1 MAPSP
6 ASARGGNF
14 WSRFS
19 AAFPALLLAQFALVA
34 CAVVNGVA
42 DVAWDGSQKWAI
54 AGIALVQAA
63 LVLLRVVPI
72 LLLLSLPLLALR
84 QERLRSV
91 ALAALWSLL
100 IVVQTGLDQY
110 FQVAHVPLGADLFG
124 YSMTEIR
131 TSLSGGTPLD
141 PRSVLAYALPLLLL
155 WGGLYLCARRWAAG
169 SPRWTSLLLIAGLL
183 AWLPS
188 LPTGAQALKDDAARD
203 LASNKLA
210 WFCADVRRWSNS
222 GAAAA
227 AAPGQAA
234 AATARAGEPQLD
246 PRFPFLHPEQ
256 TPDTLGPYFSPTSDG
271 HPPNLVMIVVE
282 GLGRSFS
289 GPQASLGS
297 FTPFLDEL
305 ATRSLYF
312 DNFLSNQGRTF
323 GVLPSLFNSAP
334 FAREGFTS
342 LGARMPRS
350 PGLFSLLE
358 QQGYHTAFYNGTDTG
373 FDDEREFM
381 QLQGVQHLVDRK
393 SFGPGYQLNPFSE
406 WGYPDKEL
414 VSRVLAD
421 NAQLQ
426 TPFLL
431 AMQTISMHTAYK
443 FPGQDAYLVR
453 FEQRL
458 RELRIPDDQLAAY
471 RANAD
476 IYSTIL
482 YTDDE
487 LRRYFDTVAKQPWY
501 ASTIFVITGD
511 HRLPEIPMGEHID
524 RYHVPLIIF
533 SPLLK
538 QGRHVRA
545 VSSQL
550 DVAPSLLA
558 LLAHTYGLKRPAQ
571 TPWLGT
577 GLDLDDSF
585 RNIHQLPLQQ
595 TKTSAPDYLAGRW
608 WLHNGQLF
616 ELQDGMHL
624 IPADDA
630 ATLGWATG
638 RQRRYEQANAIFMQN
653 LALTPDGA
661 TPKLVAYQ
669 AVAQKLQPTGNAP
682 VVHGLSTEST
692 EVTLAG
698 HGVQLTVSFDN
709 GDAQPSRA
717 FVPLAVLTA
726 EDGRE
731 LQETSGV
738 ALRLPANEH
747 QQVQL
752 TLQRPDACSSRCYV
766 SVFPSDPQTGKAI
779 GQGRYHIPVDGN
791 TTARGAP

>member
-1 MAPSP
+1 MAQLP
-6 ASARGGNF
+6 ASARRGNP

-19 AAFPALLLAQFALVA
+19 AAFPALLPAQFALVA

-42 DVAWDGSQKWAI
+42 DVAWGGSQKWAI
-54 AGIALVQAA
+54 AGIAFAQAA
-63 LVLLRVVPI
+63 LVLLRAVPI

-84 QERLRSV
+84 RERLRIV
-91 ALAALWSLL
+91 ALGVLWSLF
-100 IVVQTGLDQY
+100 IVVQAGLDQY

-124 YSMTEIR
+124 YSMAEIR
-131 TSLSGGTPLD
+131 TTLSGGTPLG

-155 WGGLYLCARRWAAG
+155 WGGLYLCVRRRGGG
-169 SPRWTSLLLIAGLL
+169 SLRWTSLLLIAGLL
-183 AWLPS
+183 AWLPP
-188 LPTGAQALKDDAARD
+188 LPAGARALQDDAARD

-210 WFCADVRRWSNS
+210 WFCADVWRWSS
-222 GAAAA
+222 SDVAAVS
-227 AAPGQAA
+227 APGK
-234 AATARAGEPQLD
+234 AATARAGEPRLD
-246 PRFPFLHPEQ
+246 PQFPFLHPEQ

-271 HPPNLVMIVVE
+271 RPPNLVVIVVE

-305 ATRSLYF
+305 AARSLYF

-342 LGARMPRS
+342 LGAHMPPS
-350 PGLFSLLE
+350 PGLFNLLE
-358 QQGYHTAFYNGTDTG
+358 QQGYHTAFYNGTDTT
-373 FDDEREFM
+373 FDDERAFM

-421 NAQLQ
+421 SAQLQ

-431 AMQTISMHTAYK
+431 AVQTISMHTAYK
-443 FPGQDAYLVR
+443 FPGQDAYLAR

-458 RELRIPDDQLAAY
+458 RDLRIPDDQLASY

-501 ASTIFVITGD
+501 ANTIFVITGD

-538 QGRHVRA
+538 QTRQFRA

-550 DVAPSLLA
+550 DVTPSLLA
-558 LLAHTYGLKRPAQ
+558 LLSHTYGLKRPAQ

-595 TKTSAPDYLAGRW
+595 TKTSAPDYLAGLW
-608 WLHNGQLF
+608 WLHNGRLF
-616 ELQDGMHL
+616 ELQDGLHL
-624 IPADDA
+624 LPSDDA
-630 ATLGWATG
+630 AARDWAM
-638 RQRRYEQANAIFMQN
+638 RRLQRYEQANAIFMQK
-653 LALTPDGA
+653 LALDPAGA
-661 TPKLVAYQ
+661 SPKLVAYQ
-669 AVAQKLQPTGNAP
+669 AAVPTLQPAGNAP

-692 EVTLAG
+692 EVTLVG
-698 HGVQLTVSFDN
+698 QGVRLTATFDN

-726 EDGRE
+726 EDGHE
-731 LQETSGV
+731 LQETSSH
-738 ALRLPANEH
+738 ALQLPANGH

-752 TLQRPDACSSRCYV
+752 TLQRPGICSSRCYL
-766 SVFPSDPQTGKAI
+766 SVFPSDPQTGKAV
-779 GQGRYHIPVDGN
+779 GQGRYHIPVDAG
-791 TTARGAP
+791 TTTGGAP

>member
-54 AGIALVQAA
+54 AAIALVQAT
-63 LVLLRVVPI
+63 LVLLRAVPI

-84 QERLRSV
+84 QERLRIA
-91 ALAALWSLL
+91 ALAVLWSLF
-100 IVVQTGLDQY
+100 IVVQAGLNQY

-124 YSMTEIR
+124 YSVAEIR
-131 TSLSGGTPLD
+131 TTLSGDTPLD
-141 PRSVLAYALPLLLL
+141 PRSMLAYALPLLLL
-155 WGGLYLCARRWAAG
+155 WGGLYLCARRWAGG
-169 SPRWTSLLLIAGLL
+169 SMRWTSLLLIAGLL
-183 AWLPS
+183 AWLPA

-210 WFCADVRRWSNS
+210 WFCADVRRWSN
-222 GAAAA
+222 GDAAAA
-227 AAPGQAA
+227 AAPA
-234 AATARAGEPQLD
+234 LN
-246 PRFPFLHPEQ
+246 PRFPFLHPER
-256 TPDTLGPYFSPTSDG
+256 TPDTLGAYFSPTSDG
-271 HPPNLVMIVVE
+271 RPPNVVVIVVE

-342 LGARMPRS
+342 LGARMPPS
-350 PGLFSLLE
+350 PGLFNLLE
-358 QQGYHTAFYNGTDTG
+358 RQGYHTAFYNGTDSG

-381 QLQGVQHLVDRK
+381 QLQGVQHLVDRE
-393 SFGPGYQLNPFSE
+393 SFGPGYRLNPFSE
-406 WGYPDKEL
+406 WGYPDQEL

-421 NAQLQ
+421 DAQLQ

-443 FPGQDAYLVR
+443 FTGQDAYLAR

-458 RELRIPDDQLAAY
+458 RESRIPDAQLAAY
-471 RANAD
+471 RASAD

-501 ASTIFVITGD
+501 ADTIFVITGD

-538 QGRHVRA
+538 QARHIRA

-550 DVAPSLLA
+550 DVTPSLLA
-558 LLAHTYGLKRPAQ
+558 LLSHTYGLKRPAQ

-577 GLDLDDSF
+577 GLDLDGSF

-630 ATLGWATG
+630 AALGWVT
-638 RQRRYEQANAIFMQN
+638 RRLQRYEQANAIFMQD
-653 LALTPDGA
+653 LALAPDGA
-661 TPKLVAYQ
+661 SPNLVAYQ
-669 AVAQKLQPTGNAP
+669 AAAQTLQPTGNAP

-692 EVTLAG
+692 EVTVAS

-731 LQETSGV
+731 LQEISGA
-738 ALRLPANEH
+738 ALRLPANGH
-747 QQVQL
+747 RQVQL

-779 GQGRYHIPVDGN
+779 GQGRYHIPVDAN

>member
-1 MAPSP
+1 MARLP
-6 ASARGGNF
+6 ASARRGNP

-19 AAFPALLLAQFALVA
+19 AAFPALLPAQFALVA
-34 CAVVNGVA
+34 CAVAEGVA
-42 DVAWDGSQKWAI
+42 DVAWGGSQKWAI
-54 AGIALVQAA
+54 AGIAFAQAA
-63 LVLLRVVPI
+63 LVLLRAVPI

-84 QERLRSV
+84 RERLRVV
-91 ALAALWSLL
+91 ALAVLWSLF

-124 YSMTEIR
+124 YSVAEIR
-131 TSLSGGTPLD
+131 TTVSGYIPLD

-155 WGGLYLCARRWAAG
+155 WGGLYLCARRRVGG
-169 SPRWTSLLLIAGLL
+169 SLRWTSLLLIAGLL
-183 AWLPS
+183 AWLPP
-188 LPTGAQALKDDAARD
+188 LPAGARALPDDAARD

-210 WFCADVRRWSNS
+210 WFCADVWRWSMS
-222 GAAAA
+222 DAAAVST
-227 AAPGQAA
+227 PGK
-234 AATARAGEPQLD
+234 AATARAGEPRLD
-246 PRFPFLHPEQ
+246 PQFPFLHPER

-271 HPPNLVMIVVE
+271 RPPNLVVIVVE

-297 FTPFLDEL
+297 FTPFLDAL
-305 ATRSLYF
+305 AARSLYF

-342 LGARMPRS
+342 LGARMPPS
-350 PGLFSLLE
+350 PGLFNLLE
-358 QQGYHTAFYNGTDTG
+358 QQGYHTAFYNGTDTT
-373 FDDEREFM
+373 FDDERAFM

-406 WGYPDKEL
+406 WGYPDQEL

-421 NAQLQ
+421 SAQLQ
-426 TPFLL
+426 SPFLL
-431 AMQTISMHTAYK
+431 AMQTISMHTVYK
-443 FPGQDAYLVR
+443 FPGQDAYLAR

-458 RELRIPDDQLAAY
+458 RDLRIPADQLASY
-471 RANAD
+471 RASAD
-476 IYSTIL
+476 IYSSIL

-501 ASTIFVITGD
+501 ADTIFVITGD

-538 QGRHVRA
+538 QARHFRA

-550 DVAPSLLA
+550 DVTPSLLA
-558 LLAHTYGLKRPAQ
+558 LLSHTYGLKRPAQ

-608 WLHNGQLF
+608 WLHDGRLF

-630 ATLGWATG
+630 AALGWAT
-638 RQRRYEQANAIFMQN
+638 RRLQRYEQANAIFMQK
-653 LALTPDGA
+653 LALDPAGA
-661 TPKLVAYQ
+661 SPKLVAYQ
-669 AVAQKLQPTGNAP
+669 AAAPALQPAGNAP

-692 EVTLAG
+692 EVTLVG
-698 HGVQLTVSFDN
+698 QGVQLTATFDN
-709 GDAQPSRA
+709 GDARPSRA

-726 EDGRE
+726 ADGHE
-731 LQETSGV
+731 LQETSGH
-738 ALRLPANEH
+738 ALQLPANGH
-747 QQVQL
+747 RQVQL
-752 TLQRPDACSSRCYV
+752 TLQRPGACSSRCYL
-766 SVFPSDPQTGKAI
+766 SVFPSDPQSGKAV
-779 GQGRYHIPVDGN
+779 GQGQYHIPVDAGS
-791 TTARGAP
+791 TTGGAP

>member
-1 MAPSP
+1 MTAPSTAP
-6 ASARGGNF
+6 ADRGDL

-19 AAFPALLLAQFALVA
+19 AVFPALLLAQFALVA
-34 CAVVNGVA
+34 CAIVNGVA
-42 DVAWDGSQKWAI
+42 AAGWNGSQPWAI
-54 AGIALVQAA
+54 AGIASLQAL
-63 LVLLRVVPI
+63 LVLLRAVPI

-84 QERLRSV
+84 RQRPR
-91 ALAALWSLL
+91 LAALAVLWSLF
-100 IVVQTGLDQY
+100 IVAQAGLNQY

-124 YSMTEIR
+124 YSAAEIR
-131 TSLSGGTPLD
+131 TTLSGGTPLD
-141 PRSVLAYALPLLLL
+141 PRSLLAYLLPLLVL
-155 WGGLYLCARRWAAG
+155 WCGLYVCARRWVDG
-169 SPRWTSLLLIAGLL
+169 SRRWTSVLLIAGLL
-183 AWLPS
+183 AWLAW
-188 LPTGAQALKDDAARD
+188 LPTGARTLKDDAARD

-210 WFCADVRRWSNS
+210 WFCADVWRWSRNDS
-222 GAAAA
+222 AAVL
-227 AAPGQAA
+227 APGKAA
-234 AATARAGEPQLD
+234 AATADEPPLD
-246 PRFPFLHPEQ
+246 PQFPFLHPEQ

-271 HPPNLVMIVVE
+271 RPPNVVVIVVE

-297 FTPFLDEL
+297 FTPFLDAL

-334 FAREGFTS
+334 FAKEGFTS
-342 LGARMPRS
+342 LGTRMPPG
-350 PGLFSLLE
+350 PGLFNLLG
-358 QQGYHTAFYNGTDTG
+358 QQGYHTAFYNGTDTD
-373 FDDEREFM
+373 FDNERAFM
-381 QLQGVQHLVDRK
+381 QLQGVQHLVDKRD
-393 SFGPGYQLNPFSE
+393 FGPGYQLNPFSE

-421 NAQLQ
+421 SPQLQ
-426 TPFLL
+426 APFLL
-431 AMQTISMHTAYK
+431 AVQTISMHTAYK
-443 FPGQDAYLVR
+443 FPGQDAWRAR

-458 RELRIPDDQLAAY
+458 RDLRIPDAQLAAY

-482 YTDDE
+482 YTDDQ
-487 LRRYFDTVAKQPWY
+487 LHRYFDAVAKLPWY
-501 ASTIFVITGD
+501 ANTVFVITGD

-533 SPLLK
+533 SPLLR
-538 QGRHVRA
+538 QARHVRA

-558 LLAHTYGLKRPAQ
+558 LLSHTYGLKRPAQ

-608 WLHNGQLF
+608 WLHDGQLL
-616 ELQDGMHL
+616 ELRDGMHL
-624 IPADDA
+624 TPADDA
-630 ATLGWATG
+630 AARDWVARHFL
-638 RQRRYEQANAIFMQN
+638 RYQQANAIFMQK
-653 LALTPDGA
+653 LALAPGGA
-661 TPKLVAYQ
+661 TPELVAYREP
-669 AVAQKLQPTGNAP
+669 AQKVQPIGAAP
-682 VVHGLSTEST
+682 VMHGLSTDLS
-692 EVTLAG
+692 EVAAG
-698 HGVQLTVSFDN
+698 SHAVQLTVGFSN
-709 GDAQPSRA
+709 GDAQASRA

-731 LQETSGV
+731 LQEVSGA
-738 ALRLPANEH
+738 ALQLPANGH
-747 QQVQL
+747 QRVQL
-752 TLQRPDACSSRCYV
+752 ALQRPDACSRRCYV

-779 GQGRYHIPVDGN
+779 GQGQYHVPVDAS
-791 TTARGAP
+791 TTAGGAP

>member
-6 ASARGGNF
+6 ASARRGNPR
-14 WSRFS
+14 SRFS
-19 AAFPALLLAQFALVA
+19 AAFPALLPAQLALVA
-34 CAVVNGVA
+34 CAVVNGAA

-54 AGIALVQAA
+54 AGIAFAQAA
-63 LVLLRVVPI
+63 LVLLRAVPI
-72 LLLLSLPLLALR
+72 LLLLSLPLLALQR
-84 QERLRSV
+84 ERLRIV
-91 ALAALWSLL
+91 ALAVLWSLF
-100 IVVQTGLDQY
+100 IVVQAGLNQY

-124 YSMTEIR
+124 YSAAEIR
-131 TSLSGGTPLD
+131 TTLSGDTPLD

-155 WGGLYLCARRWAAG
+155 WGGLYVCARRWAGG
-169 SPRWTSLLLIAGLL
+169 SMRWTTLLVVAGLL

-188 LPTGAQALKDDAARD
+188 LPTGAQALKDDAAHD

-210 WFCADVRRWSNS
+210 WFCADVWRWSKS
-222 GAAAA
+222 DAAAA
-227 AAPGQAA
+227 SAPGK
-234 AATARAGEPQLD
+234 AATASAGEPPLD
-246 PRFPFLHPEQ
+246 PQFPFLHPEQ

-271 HPPNLVMIVVE
+271 RPPNVVMIVVE

-305 ATRSLYF
+305 AARSLYF
-312 DNFLSNQGRTF
+312 ENFLSNQGRTF

-342 LGARMPRS
+342 LGVRMPPG
-350 PGLFSLLE
+350 PGLFNLLE
-358 QQGYHTAFYNGTDTG
+358 EQGYHTAFYNGTDTS
-373 FDDEREFM
+373 FDDERAFM
-381 QLQGVQHLVDRK
+381 QLQGVQHLVDKK

-421 NAQLQ
+421 SAQLQ

-431 AMQTISMHTAYK
+431 AMQTISMHTSYQ
-443 FPGQDAYLVR
+443 FPGQGAYLAR

-458 RELRIPDDQLAAY
+458 RELRIPEEQIAAY

-482 YTDDE
+482 YTDDQ

-501 ASTIFVITGD
+501 ANTIFVITGD

-524 RYHVPLIIF
+524 RYRVPLIIF

-538 QGRHVRA
+538 QARHIRA

-550 DVAPSLLA
+550 DVTPSLLA
-558 LLAHTYGLKRPAQ
+558 LLSHTYGLKRPAQ

-577 GLDLDDSF
+577 GLDVDDSF

-624 IPADDA
+624 LPADDA
-630 ATLGWATG
+630 AARDWVTRRL
-638 RQRRYEQANAIFMQN
+638 QRYEQANAIFMQK
-653 LALTPDGA
+653 LALTPGGA

-669 AVAQKLQPTGNAP
+669 AVAQKLQPTSNAP

-692 EVTLAG
+692 EVTVVS
-698 HGVQLTVSFDN
+698 HGVQLTAIFDN
-709 GDAQPSRA
+709 GDAQQSRE
-717 FVPLAVLTA
+717 FVPLAVLTT
-726 EDGRE
+726 EDGHE
-731 LQETSGV
+731 LQETSGR
-738 ALRLPANEH
+738 ALQLPANGH

-752 TLQRPDACSSRCYV
+752 ALQLPGACSSRCYV

-779 GQGRYHIPVDGN
+779 GQGRYHIPVDAG
-791 TTARGAP
+791 TTTGGAP

>member
-1 MAPSP
+1 MTTGH
-6 ASARGGNF
+6 RGNA

-19 AAFPALLLAQFALVA
+19 AAFPALLPAQCALVA

-54 AGIALVQAA
+54 AGVALVQAA
-63 LVLLRVVPI
+63 LLLLRAVPI
-72 LLLLSLPLLALR
+72 LLLLSLPLLALQR
-84 QERLRSV
+84 GRLRIV
-91 ALAALWSLL
+91 ALAVLWSLF
-100 IVVQTGLDQY
+100 IMVQAVLNQY

-124 YSMTEIR
+124 YSGAEIR
-131 TSLSGGTPLD
+131 TILSGDTPLD
-141 PRSVLAYALPLLLL
+141 PRSMLAYALPLLLL
-155 WGGLYLCARRWAAG
+155 WGGLYLCARRWAGG
-169 SPRWTSLLLIAGLL
+169 SMRWTTLLAVAGLL

-188 LPTGAQALKDDAARD
+188 LPTGAHVLKDEAARD
-203 LASNKLA
+203 LASNKVA
-210 WFCADVRRWSNS
+210 WFCADVWRWSKS
-222 GAAAA
+222 DAAAA
-227 AAPGQAA
+227 SAPDK
-234 AATARAGEPQLD
+234 AATVGAGEPPLD
-246 PRFPFLHPEQ
+246 PQFPFLHLEQ
-256 TPDTLGPYFSPTSDG
+256 TPDTLGPYFDPTSDG
-271 HPPNLVMIVVE
+271 RPPNVVVVVVE

-334 FAREGFTS
+334 FAKEGFTS
-342 LGARMPRS
+342 LGARMPPG
-350 PGLFSLLE
+350 PGLFNVME
-358 QQGYHTAFYNGTDTG
+358 EQGYHTAFYNGTDTT
-373 FDDEREFM
+373 FDDERAFM
-381 QLQGVQHLVDRK
+381 QLQGVQHLVDRS

-406 WGYPDKEL
+406 WGYPDKQL

-421 NAQLQ
+421 SAQRQ

-431 AMQTISMHTAYK
+431 AMQTISMHTSYR
-443 FPGQDAYLVR
+443 FPGQDAYLAR

-482 YTDDE
+482 YTDDQ
-487 LRRYFDTVAKQPWY
+487 LRRYVDSVAKQPWY
-501 ASTIFVITGD
+501 ANTIFVITGD

-524 RYHVPLIIF
+524 RYRVPLIIF

-538 QGRHVRA
+538 QSRRVRA

-550 DVAPSLLA
+550 DVTPSLLA
-558 LLAHTYGLKRPAQ
+558 LLSHVYGLRRPAQ

-577 GLDLDDSF
+577 GLDMDDSF

-595 TKTSAPDYLAGRW
+595 TKTSAPDYLADGW
-608 WLHNGQLF
+608 WLHGGQLF

-624 IPADDA
+624 APIDDA
-630 ATLGWATG
+630 SARDWAT
-638 RQRRYEQANAIFMQN
+638 RRLQRYEQANAIFMRK
-653 LALTPDGA
+653 LVLTPDGA
-661 TPKLVAYQ
+661 TPKLVAYH
-669 AVAQKLQPTGNAP
+669 AAAQKLQPTGGAP
-682 VVHGLSTEST
+682 VMHGLSTEST
-692 EVTLAG
+692 EVA
-698 HGVQLTVSFDN
+698 VVSRSVRLTAIFSN
-709 GDAQPSRA
+709 GDARQSRA

-726 EDGRE
+726 GDGRE
-731 LQETSGV
+731 LQEISGP
-738 ALRLPANEH
+738 ALRLAANGH

-752 TLQRPDACSSRCYV
+752 ILQRSDACSSRCYV

-779 GQGRYHIPVDGN
+779 GQGRYHVTVDADASAGS
-791 TTARGAP
+791 AP